1 MKAQTMSAETTAAG
15 ILAAKYG
22 VFSKVAA
29 LLTAGAVGAVLI
41 AAFDPAEAV
50 PDPKARRKLIL
61 VQVVTAALV
70 AGMVGPVV
78 VSWLGKP
85 TGFLPVSAGDA
96 LGWIELAMPV
106 GLLLGGLSWGLIGA
120 LVKLRK
126 LIADRAA
133 QVVADRVGLGEGKS
147 E

>member
-1 MKAQTMSAETTAAG
+1 MKANTMSAETTAG

-22 VFSKVAA
+22 VLAKLAA
-29 LLTAGAVGAVLI
+29 LLGTGAVGAVLI

-61 VQVVTAALV
+61 TQVVTAALV
-70 AGMVGPVV
+70 AGMLGPVL

-85 TGFLPVSAGDA
+85 TGYFPVSAGDA
-96 LGWIELAMPV
+96 MGWIELAMPV
-106 GLLLGGLSWGLIGA
+106 GLLLGGVSWGLIGA

-126 LIADRAA
+126 LIADRGADA
-133 QVVADRVGLGEGKS
+133 VADRIGLEDK
-147 E
+147 